1 LSELEQVVPSDW
13 TTVMKVPKN
22 LGMLL
27 LAIWLILF
35 GLLSAPFLKVSFA
48 YSGDLLAVLAIV
60 AGVLLLL
67 QR

>member
-1 LSELEQVVPSDW
+1 
-13 TTVMKVPKN
+13 MKMPKN

-35 GLLSAPFLKVSFA
+35 GLFTAPFLSLSFA
-48 YSGDLLAVLAIV
+48 HSGDILAVLAIA
-60 AGVLLLL
+60 AGVLLFL

>member
-1 LSELEQVVPSDW
+1 MSRL
-13 TTVMKVPKN
+13 PKN

-27 LAIWLILF
+27 LGVWLIVF
-35 GLLSAPFLKVSFA
+35 GVLRAPFLGVHFSH
-48 YSGDLLAVLAIV
+48 SMDLLAVLAIV

>member
-1 LSELEQVVPSDW
+1 MRL
-13 TTVMKVPKN
+13 PKN

-35 GLLSAPFLKVSFA
+35 GLTGLFLNFRYQVE
-48 YSGDLLAVLAIV
+48 VLAIV
-60 AGVLLLL
+60 AIAAGVALLL

>member
-1 LSELEQVVPSDW
+1 MTFDPAGYWSAI
-13 TTVMKVPKN
+13 MKLPKN

-35 GLLSAPFLKVSFA
+35 GVLTAPFLKVSFA
-48 YSGDLLAVLAIV
+48 YSGDLLAVLAVV